1 MASFAFGRT
10 LLQLAGRLGLKPSDL
25 SKVDDIAF
33 VGTGNKNLLTNTRLD
48 PRVIGA
54 NFKNKTDLLDDQFMN
69 LRSSVTLFQ
78 KGKLNPL
85 EERMLMDNISD
96 LVTFKETGKLLP
108 KGGIITTE
116 SFRDLG
122 RRGASGKE
130 FAELGKRLARQKKN
144 RFPGNVTPEVKS
156 ALKEIDNQIV
166 ASGQI
171 TMKDFAKLSEIEKNR
186 IRRIFDPELEAKF
199 PFLKFAEGGRVHLAS
214 GTSPNVLK
222 PARKAYNSVYGYDAA
237 GNEILVKDL
246 FDDFGSFL
254 EMFRMQYH
262 ADGGIVS
269 LNKPK
274 RGLVDEP
281 GSYAGEATF
290 PSDVV
295 DSRLL
300 DIGFDNLSL
309 DEINDLLKSIG
320 VDTKA
325 EGGMIKDK
333 GLANILA
340 V

>member
-33 VGTGNKNLLTNTRLD
+33 VGTGNKNLLTNARLD

-85 EERMLMDNISD
+85 EERILMDNISD
-96 LVTFKETGKLLP
+96 LVRFKETGKLLP

-116 SFRDLG
+116 SFRELG
-122 RRGASGKE
+122 RRGAKGSE
-130 FAELGKRLARQKKN
+130 FKELGQRLAKQKKN
-144 RFPGNVTPEVKS
+144 RFPGNVTPEVKQ

-171 TMKDFAKLSEIEKNR
+171 TMKDFGKLSEIEKNR

-199 PFLKFAEGGRVHLAS
+199 PFLKFAG
-214 GTSPNVLK
+214 
-222 PARKAYNSVYGYDAA
+222 
-237 GNEILVKDL
+237 
-246 FDDFGSFL
+246 
-254 EMFRMQYH
+254 
-262 ADGGIVS
+262 GGIAS
-269 LNKPK
+269 LDKPK

-281 GSYAGEATF
+281 GSYAGEAAF

>member
-10 LLQLAGRLGLKPSDL
+10 LLKLAGRLGLKPGDL
-25 SKVDDIAF
+25 AKVDDIAF

-48 PRVIGA
+48 PRVIGT

-69 LRSSVTLFQ
+69 LRSSVNLFQ

-130 FAELGKRLARQKKN
+130 FAELGKRLTRQKKN
-144 RFPGNVTPEVKS
+144 RFPGNVTPEVKQ
-156 ALKEIDNQIV
+156 ALNEIDSRIIAKGN
-166 ASGQI
+166 I
-171 TMKDFAKLSEIEKNR
+171 TMKEFSRLSEIEKNALR
-186 IRRIFDPELEAKF
+186 LAEEPSLLELY
-199 PFLKFAEGGRVHLAS
+199 PFLKMPKLAEGGRVNFES
-214 GTSPNVLK
+214 G
-222 PARKAYNSVYGYDAA
+222 ANSDYQQFEKFMKERGQAMK
-237 GNEILVKDL
+237 EFELQQL
-246 FDDFGSFL
+246 LEEFD
-254 EMFRMQYH
+254 EY
-262 ADGGIVS
+262 
-269 LNKPK
+269 
-274 RGLVDEP
+274 
-281 GSYAGEATF
+281 
-290 PSDVV
+290 
-295 DSRLL
+295 
-300 DIGFDNLSL
+300 
-309 DEINDLLKSIG
+309 LKSSQGPEVIEA
-320 VDTKA
+320 A

>member
-10 LLQLAGRLGLKPSDL
+10 LLQLAGRLGLKPGDL
-25 SKVDDIAF
+25 AKVDDIAF

-69 LRSSVTLFQ
+69 LRSSVNLFQ

-130 FAELGKRLARQKKN
+130 FAELGKRLTKQKKN
-144 RFPGNVTPEVKS
+144 RFPGNVTPEVKQ
-156 ALKEIDNQIV
+156 ALNEIDSRIIAKGN
-166 ASGQI
+166 I
-171 TMKDFAKLSEIEKNR
+171 TMKEFARLSEIEKNALR
-186 IRRIFDPELEAKF
+186 LAEEPSLLELY
-199 PFLKFAEGGRVHLAS
+199 PFLKMPKLAEGGRVNFES
-214 GTSPNVLK
+214 G
-222 PARKAYNSVYGYDAA
+222 ANSDYQQFEKFMKERGQAMK
-237 GNEILVKDL
+237 EFELQQL
-246 FDDFGSFL
+246 LEEFD
-254 EMFRMQYH
+254 EY
-262 ADGGIVS
+262 
-269 LNKPK
+269 
-274 RGLVDEP
+274 
-281 GSYAGEATF
+281 
-290 PSDVV
+290 
-295 DSRLL
+295 
-300 DIGFDNLSL
+300 
-309 DEINDLLKSIG
+309 LKSSQGPEVIEA
-320 VDTKA
+320 A

>member
-10 LLQLAGRLGLKPSDL
+10 LLNLASRLGLKPADL
-25 SKVDDIAF
+25 TKVDDITF
-33 VGTGNKNLLTNTRLD
+33 IGTGNKGLLTNTKLTPNVINSNKVFKSNLD
-48 PRVIGA
+48 L
-54 NFKNKTDLLDDQFMN
+54 TDDTFMN
-69 LRSSVTLFQ
+69 LRSSVSLFN
-78 KGKLNPL
+78 KGKLNPI
-85 EERMLMDNISD
+85 EERILMDNISD
-96 LVTFKETGKLLP
+96 LVRFKETGKLLP

-116 SFRDLG
+116 SFRELG
-122 RRGASGKE
+122 RRGAKGSE
-130 FAELGKRLARQKKN
+130 FKELGQRLAKQKKN

-199 PFLKFAEGGRVHLAS
+199 PFLKFAEGGIAS
-214 GTSPNVLK
+214 L
-222 PARKAYNSVYGYDAA
+222 D
-237 GNEILVKDL
+237 
-246 FDDFGSFL
+246 
-254 EMFRMQYH
+254 
-262 ADGGIVS
+262 
-269 LNKPK
+269 KPK

-281 GSYAGEATF
+281 GSYAGEAVF

-309 DEINDLLKSIG
+309 EEINDLLKSIG

>member
-10 LLQLAGRLGLKPSDL
+10 LLQLAGRLGLKPGDL
-25 SKVDDIAF
+25 AKVDDIAF

-69 LRSSVTLFQ
+69 LRSSVNLFQ

-130 FAELGKRLARQKKN
+130 FAELGKRLTKQKKN
-144 RFPGNVTPEVKS
+144 RFPGNVTPEVKQ
-156 ALKEIDNQIV
+156 ALNEIDSRIIAKGN
-166 ASGQI
+166 I
-171 TMKDFAKLSEIEKNR
+171 TMKEFARLSEIEKNALR
-186 IRRIFDPELEAKF
+186 LAEEPSLLELY
-199 PFLKFAEGGRVHLAS
+199 PFLKMPKLAEGGRVNFES
-214 GTSPNVLK
+214 G
-222 PARKAYNSVYGYDAA
+222 ANSDYQQFEKFMKERGQAMKEFELQQLLEEF
-237 GNEILVKDL
+237 NE
-246 FDDFGSFL
+246 
-254 EMFRMQYH
+254 Y
-262 ADGGIVS
+262 
-269 LNKPK
+269 
-274 RGLVDEP
+274 
-281 GSYAGEATF
+281 
-290 PSDVV
+290 
-295 DSRLL
+295 
-300 DIGFDNLSL
+300 
-309 DEINDLLKSIG
+309 LKSSQGPEVIEA
-320 VDTKA
+320 A

>member
-10 LLQLAGRLGLKPSDL
+10 LLNLASRLGLKPADL
-25 SKVDDIAF
+25 TKVDDITF
-33 VGTGNKNLLTNTRLD
+33 IGTGNKGLLTNTKLTPNVINSNKVFKSNLD
-48 PRVIGA
+48 L
-54 NFKNKTDLLDDQFMN
+54 TDDTFMN
-69 LRSSVTLFQ
+69 LRSSVSLFN
-78 KGKLNPL
+78 KGKLNPI
-85 EERMLMDNISD
+85 EERILMDNISD
-96 LVTFKETGKLLP
+96 LVRFKETGSVM
-108 KGGIITTE
+108 KGGIITAQ
-116 SFRDLG
+116 SFKDLYRAGG
-122 RRGASGKE
+122 RGSDFR
-130 FAELGKRLARQKKN
+130 ELGKRLAKQKKN

-156 ALKEIDNQIV
+156 ALKDIDNQIV

-199 PFLKFAEGGRVHLAS
+199 PFLKFAEGGIAS
-214 GTSPNVLK
+214 L
-222 PARKAYNSVYGYDAA
+222 D
-237 GNEILVKDL
+237 
-246 FDDFGSFL
+246 
-254 EMFRMQYH
+254 
-262 ADGGIVS
+262 
-269 LNKPK
+269 KPK

-281 GSYAGEATF
+281 GSYAGEAVF

-309 DEINDLLKSIG
+309 EEINDLLKSIG

>member
-10 LLQLAGRLGLKPSDL
+10 LLNLASRLGLKPADL
-25 SKVDDIAF
+25 TKVDDITF
-33 VGTGNKNLLTNTRLD
+33 IGTGNKGLLTNTKLAPNVINSNKVFKSNLD
-48 PRVIGA
+48 L
-54 NFKNKTDLLDDQFMN
+54 TDDTFMN
-69 LRSSVTLFQ
+69 LRSSVSLFN
-78 KGKLNPL
+78 KGKLNPI
-85 EERMLMDNISD
+85 EERILMDNISD
-96 LVTFKETGKLLP
+96 LVRFKETGSVM
-108 KGGIITTE
+108 KGGIITAQ
-116 SFRDLG
+116 SFKDLYRAGG
-122 RRGASGKE
+122 RGSDFR
-130 FAELGKRLARQKKN
+130 ELGKRLAKQKKN

-156 ALKEIDNQIV
+156 ALKDIDNQIV

-199 PFLKFAEGGRVHLAS
+199 PFLKFAEGGIAS
-214 GTSPNVLK
+214 L
-222 PARKAYNSVYGYDAA
+222 D
-237 GNEILVKDL
+237 
-246 FDDFGSFL
+246 
-254 EMFRMQYH
+254 
-262 ADGGIVS
+262 
-269 LNKPK
+269 KPK

-281 GSYAGEATF
+281 GSYAGEAVF

-309 DEINDLLKSIG
+309 EEINDLLKSIG

>member
-96 LVTFKETGKLLP
+96 LVRFKETGKLLP

-116 SFRDLG
+116 SFRDLY
-122 RRGASGKE
+122 RRGAPGSE
-130 FAELGKRLARQKKN
+130 FKKLGQRLAKQKKN

-214 GTSPNVLK
+214 GTSPNVLR
-222 PARKAYNSVYGYDAA
+222 PARKAYNSVYGYDAS

-262 ADGGIVS
+262 ADGGIV
-269 LNKPK
+269 
-274 RGLVDEP
+274 
-281 GSYAGEATF
+281 
-290 PSDVV
+290 
-295 DSRLL
+295 
-300 DIGFDNLSL
+300 
-309 DEINDLLKSIG
+309 
-320 VDTKA
+320 
-325 EGGMIKDK
+325 KDK

>member
-69 LRSSVTLFQ
+69 LRSSVNLFQ

-130 FAELGKRLARQKKN
+130 FAELGKRLTRQKKN

-156 ALKEIDNQIV
+156 ALNEIDSRIIAKGN
-166 ASGQI
+166 I
-171 TMKDFAKLSEIEKNR
+171 TMKEFAKLSEIEKNALR
-186 IRRIFDPELEAKF
+186 LAEEPSLLELY
-199 PFLKFAEGGRVHLAS
+199 PFLKMPKLAEGGRVNFES
-214 GTSPNVLK
+214 G
-222 PARKAYNSVYGYDAA
+222 ANSDYQQFEKFMKERGQAMKEFELQQLLEEF
-237 GNEILVKDL
+237 NE
-246 FDDFGSFL
+246 
-254 EMFRMQYH
+254 Y
-262 ADGGIVS
+262 
-269 LNKPK
+269 
-274 RGLVDEP
+274 
-281 GSYAGEATF
+281 
-290 PSDVV
+290 
-295 DSRLL
+295 
-300 DIGFDNLSL
+300 
-309 DEINDLLKSIG
+309 LKSSQGPEVIEA
-320 VDTKA
+320 A

>member
-33 VGTGNKNLLTNTRLD
+33 VGTGNKNLLTNARLD

-116 SFRDLG
+116 SFRDLY
-122 RRGASGKE
+122 RRGAPGSE
-130 FAELGKRLARQKKN
+130 FKKLGQRLAKQKKN

-199 PFLKFAEGGRVHLAS
+199 PFLKFAG
-214 GTSPNVLK
+214 
-222 PARKAYNSVYGYDAA
+222 
-237 GNEILVKDL
+237 
-246 FDDFGSFL
+246 
-254 EMFRMQYH
+254 
-262 ADGGIVS
+262 GGIAS
-269 LNKPK
+269 LDKPK

-281 GSYAGEATF
+281 GSYAGEAAF

>member
-69 LRSSVTLFQ
+69 LRSSVNLFQ

-85 EERMLMDNISD
+85 EERILMDNISD

-122 RRGASGKE
+122 RRGASRKE

-144 RFPGNVTPEVKS
+144 RFPGNVTPEVKQ
-156 ALKEIDNQIV
+156 ALNEIDSRIIAKGN
-166 ASGQI
+166 I
-171 TMKDFAKLSEIEKNR
+171 TMKEFARLSEIEKNALR
-186 IRRIFDPELEAKF
+186 LAEEPSLLELY
-199 PFLKFAEGGRVHLAS
+199 PFLK
-214 GTSPNVLK
+214 
-222 PARKAYNSVYGYDAA
+222 
-237 GNEILVKDL
+237 
-246 FDDFGSFL
+246 
-254 EMFRMQYH
+254 M
-262 ADGGIVS
+262 
-269 LNKPK
+269 PK
-274 RGLVDEP
+274 L
-281 GSYAGEATF
+281 
-290 PSDVV
+290 
-295 DSRLL
+295 
-300 DIGFDNLSL
+300 
-309 DEINDLLKSIG
+309 
-320 VDTKA
+320 A
-325 EGGMIKDK
+325 EGGMVPESL